1 MWTCQL
7 NHYKLRPPAWWDLG
21 KPLTAQ
27 PTCRLWLSTMCL
39 SCLQCQLLFTFA
51 LLCIMCVIIISF
63 PPAFRNVLLFLEKF
77 VKTVC
82 VKVTFV
88 NPHPSPYIIY
98 KLLLSL
104 SFLYCEFAKVYEILK
119 NVRLHVHT

>member
-1 MWTCQL
+1 M
-7 NHYKLRPPAWWDLG
+7 DLSIKSLQVKAPCVVGFG
-21 KPLTAQ
+21 KTVDC
-27 PTCRLWLSTMCL
+27 PTDMQVVVEHNVFVMPSM
-39 SCLQCQLLFTFA
+39 SVA
-51 LLCIMCVIIISF
+51 LHFCIAVYYVRNNYIF